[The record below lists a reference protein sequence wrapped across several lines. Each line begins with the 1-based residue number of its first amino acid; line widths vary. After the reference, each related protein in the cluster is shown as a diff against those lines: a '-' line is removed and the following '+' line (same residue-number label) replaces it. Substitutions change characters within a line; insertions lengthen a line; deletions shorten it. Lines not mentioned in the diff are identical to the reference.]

1 MKKYSRDL
9 SRPLAPS
16 YGTDDPTFKQQKQ
29 AAKQAS
35 KIKKIQAKGDIQAKN
50 IAEGKKKSGATKGG
64 GVKKTVSAVTTGL
77 GIAGS
82 VMGLVKGAKQ

>member
-35 KIKKIQAKGDIQAKN
+35 KIKTIQAKGDIQAKN

-64 GVKKTVSAVTTGL
+64 GIKKIAS
-77 GIAGS
+77 GIATATSLAGG
-82 VMGLVKGAKQ
+82 VLGVVKGAKQ

>member
-16 YGTDDPTFKQQKQ
+16 YGTDDPTFKQQKK

-35 KIKKIQAKGDIQAKN
+35 KIKTIQAKGDIKAKN
-50 IAEGKKKSGATKGG
+50 ISEGKKKSGATKGG
-64 GVKKTVSAVTTGL
+64 GVKKAVSAVTTGL

-82 VMGLVKGAKQ
+82 VMGLVKGAK